1 MERVLFVCTG
11 NTCRS
16 PMAEAVFMEK
26 RENEDMQAKSAGVHA
41 MDGMP
46 ISEGAKQALARHN
59 LMESHQSQ
67 SLTEDLLSWADLV
80 LTMTESH
87 KQVVIE
93 QFPERAEHVYT
104 LKEYVLDD
112 QEALDKIDELRDHLA
127 QIEMKRAA
135 FVADNQSAVDKYNHE
150 KAMQSDKQKKM
161 EEELLQALEPHQ
173 RAIDRLEW
181 DLPSMDVRDPFGG
194 DEAIYNATY
203 EEIEEA
209 VDKLIKKLAQKE
221 T

>member
-26 RENEDMQAKSAGVHA
+26 REHEDMQAKSAGVHA

-46 ISEGAKQALARHN
+46 ISEGARQALARHN

-67 SLTEDLLSWADLV
+67 SLTEDLLGWADLV

-87 KQVVIE
+87 KQLVIE
-93 QFPERAEHVYT
+93 QFPERADHVYT

-112 QEALDKIDELRDHLA
+112 QESLDKIDELRDHLA

-135 FVADNQSAVDKYNHE
+135 FVADNQSAVDKYNDE
-150 KAMQSDKQKKM
+150 RPMQSDKQKKM

-181 DLPSMDVRDPFGG
+181 DLPAMDVRDPFGG

-209 VDKLIKKLAQKE
+209 VEKLVKKLAQKE
-221 T
+221 M